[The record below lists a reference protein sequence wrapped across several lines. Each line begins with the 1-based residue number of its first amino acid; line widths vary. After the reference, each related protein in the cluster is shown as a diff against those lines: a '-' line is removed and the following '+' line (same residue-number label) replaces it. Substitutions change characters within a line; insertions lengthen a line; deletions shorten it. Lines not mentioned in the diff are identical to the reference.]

1 MLYFNAILFSLCY
14 IIIIMIIIIII
25 IIIIMQRKIS
35 KAECCLS
42 WDKVFIFER
51 LSWLYW
57 DLTLNKPD
65 PTWPGRDEKCPGF
78 I

>member
-1 MLYFNAILFSLCY
+1 MYPFKELGFPPYRNNAITSILCDFG
-14 IIIIMIIIIII
+14 
-25 IIIIMQRKIS
+25 MQRKIS

-78 I
+78 T